1 MTGVDAAP
9 TDVGLRPLVPR
20 NPLPLREQ
28 LTWARQYHVGQVRL
42 REAGG
47 QVTRV
52 TLGPRWLGSPT
63 FVFVMSPSGARDV
76 LARNNEWCDRT
87 LVHHEIRRLLGDNL
101 ADLPN
106 ALWRSRKRTLQPVFT
121 RQQVSTFGGH
131 MSEAADTIAQSWGD
145 RADVDLDAEARR
157 LTMRV
162 LGRSVLGLD
171 LDERA
176 EALAEPLN
184 VALSYVADRG
194 MRPVRA
200 PWWLPTPARRRARAA
215 GATLRALAAEVLAS
229 CRADP
234 SRDAPLVHA
243 LIGATDP
250 ETGRA
255 LSDRDICNDL
265 IAFMV
270 AGHDTTATTLAY
282 ALWALGRH
290 PEVQNKVAA
299 EVAALGDRELTP
311 DDVRQ
316 LGYTV
321 QVLREALRLCP
332 PVVVAGRTAMR
343 DIEVD
348 NYRVQSGSMVLVG
361 VFGMQRDPAL
371 WENSLE
377 FNPDRFSSENF
388 SRLDR
393 WQYIP
398 FGAGPRTCIGDHFAM
413 LEATLALATIIRSV
427 EIESSTADFPL
438 AVPFTMVAGASIPAA
453 VRRRKQPAS
462 TSEHPGEDRN
472 PVPPT
477 TA

>member
-1 MTGVDAAP
+1 MTDVDA
-9 TDVGLRPLVPR
+9 TTNVGQLPLVPL
-20 NPLPLREQ
+20 NPLPLRER
-28 LTWARQYHVGQVRL
+28 LKWARQYHVGQVLL

-47 QVTRV
+47 AVTRV
-52 TLGPRWLGSPT
+52 ALGPRWLKSPCI
-63 FVFVMSPSGARDV
+63 VFVMSPTGARDV

-87 LVHHEIRRLLGDNL
+87 LVHQEIRRLIGDNL

-106 ALWRSRKRTLQPVFT
+106 ALWSSRKRTLQPVFT
-121 RQQVSTFGGH
+121 RQQVATFGGH
-131 MSEAADTIAQSWGD
+131 MSEAAATITQSWGEG
-145 RADVDLDAEARR
+145 ADVDLDAEARR

-184 VALSYVADRG
+184 VVLSYVADRG
-194 MRPVRA
+194 TRPLRA
-200 PWWLPTPARRRARAA
+200 PWWLPTPARHRARSARA
-215 GATLRALAAEVLAS
+215 ILRQLAADVLAA
-229 CRADP
+229 CRTDP

-255 LSDRDICNDL
+255 LSDLDICNDL
-265 IAFMV
+265 IAFMF

-290 PEVQNKVAA
+290 PDIQNKVAQEA
-299 EVAALGDRELTP
+299 TDIGDHALTH
-311 DDVRQ
+311 DDVPR

-348 NYRVQSGSMVLVG
+348 SQRIRAGSMVLVG
-361 VFGMQRDPAL
+361 IFGMQRDPAL
-371 WENSLE
+371 WDNPLDFDPER
-377 FNPDRFSSENF
+377 FNPENI
-388 SRLDR
+388 SRRDR

-413 LEATLALATIIRSV
+413 LEATLALATIIRTA
-427 EIESSTADFPL
+427 EIDSLAPDFPL
-438 AVPFTMVAGASIPAA
+438 AVPFTMVAGAPIRAR
-453 VRRRKQPAS
+453 VRRRK
-462 TSEHPGEDRN
+462 
-472 PVPPT
+472 
-477 TA
+477 

>member
-1 MTGVDAAP
+1 MTDGKTEP
-9 TDVGLRPLVPR
+9 NVGQLPLVPL
-20 NPLPLREQ
+20 NPLPKREQ
-28 LTWARQYHVGQVRL
+28 LKWARQNHYGQVHL

-47 QVTRV
+47 SVTRIA
-52 TLGPRWLGSPT
+52 LGPRWLKSPSI
-63 FVFVMSPSGARDV
+63 VFVMSPTGARDV

-87 LVHHEIRRLLGDNL
+87 LVHQEIRRLLGDNL

-106 ALWRSRKRTLQPVFT
+106 GPWRARKRTLQPVFT
-121 RQQVSTFGGH
+121 RHRVASFGGQ
-131 MSEAADTIAQSWGD
+131 MSEAAAAISQGWGD
-145 RADVDLDAEARR
+145 GSEIDLDAEARK

-184 VALSYVADRG
+184 VALAYAADRG
-194 MRPVRA
+194 MRPFRA
-200 PWWLPTPARRRARAA
+200 PWWLPTPARRRARSAA
-215 GATLRALAAEVLAS
+215 ATLRRLAAEVLAA

-234 SRDAPLVHA
+234 TRDAPLVHA
-243 LIGATDP
+243 LINATDP
-250 ETGRA
+250 ETGCS
-255 LSDRDICNDL
+255 LSDLDICNDL

-270 AGHDTTATTLAY
+270 AGHDTTATTIAY

-290 PEVQNKVAA
+290 PHIQDKVAQ
-299 EVAALGDRELTP
+299 EIAALGERAFTHQ
-311 DDVRQ
+311 DVPR

-348 NYRVQSGSMVLVG
+348 NYRVQAGDMVLVG
-361 VFGMQRDPAL
+361 IFGMQRDPAL
-371 WENSLE
+371 WNNPLDFDPER
-377 FNPDRFSSENF
+377 FNPGNIEGR
-388 SRLDR
+388 DR
-393 WQYIP
+393 WLYIP

-427 EIESSTADFPL
+427 KINSPAVDFPL
-438 AVPFTMVAGASIPAA
+438 AVPFTMVAGAPVAA
-453 VRRRKQPAS
+453 TVTRRC
-462 TSEHPGEDRN
+462 
-472 PVPPT
+472 
-477 TA
+477 

>member
-1 MTGVDAAP
+1 MVEAREI
-9 TDVGLRPLVPR
+9 DVSSLPVVPR
-20 NPLPLREQ
+20 NRLPVRQQ
-28 LTWARQYHVGQVRL
+28 LTAARQYHVGQVLL

-47 QVTRV
+47 AVTRV
-52 TLGPRWLGSPT
+52 PLGPRWLSPAI
-63 FVFVMSPSGARDV
+63 VFVMSPTGARDV

-87 LVHHEIRRLLGDNL
+87 LVHRELQRLLGDNL

-106 ALWRSRKRTLQPVFT
+106 APWRSRKRTLQPVFT

-131 MSEAADTIAQSWGD
+131 MSEASAMIARGWPDGADI
-145 RADVDLDAEARR
+145 DLDIEARR

-176 EALAEPLN
+176 DALAEPLN
-184 VALSYVADRG
+184 VALAYVADRG
-194 MRPVRA
+194 VRPVRA
-200 PWWLPTPARRRARAA
+200 PWWLPTPARQRARSAA
-215 GATLRALAAEVLAS
+215 ATLRRLAS
-229 CRADP
+229 DILEACRADP
-234 SRDAPLVHA
+234 ARDAPLVHA

-255 LSDRDICNDL
+255 LSDLDICNDL

-270 AGHDTTATTLAY
+270 AGHDTTATTLAF

-290 PEVQNKVAA
+290 PEIQNRVA
-299 EVAALGDRELTP
+299 EEAAAIEDRALTP
-311 DDVRQ
+311 GDVSR

-332 PVVVAGRTAMR
+332 PVVVAGRTALR

-348 NYRVQSGSMVLVG
+348 GYRVPARSMVLVG

-371 WENSLE
+371 WDHPLE
-377 FNPDRFSSENF
+377 FDPDRFSPQNIG
-388 SRLDR
+388 RLDR

-398 FGAGPRTCIGDHFAM
+398 FGAGPRSCIGDHFAM
-413 LEATLALATIIRSV
+413 LEATLALATIIRTT
-427 EIESSTADFPL
+427 EIESLASDFPL
-438 AVPFTMVAGASIPAA
+438 AVPFTMVAGAPIPAR
-453 VRRRKQPAS
+453 VTHR
-462 TSEHPGEDRN
+462 D
-472 PVPPT
+472 
-477 TA
+477 